1 MQINVKETVVDK
13 RCIEFIANHIAQYG
27 DDPSTWSTWQA
38 ALKAAGPV
46 QHADNIDYTAAF
58 EAELTSIANDSK
70 MCIPSIILQTWATRL
85 NSVVKT
91 YSSLQAP
98 R

>member
-1 MQINVKETVVDK
+1 MEMQGCVKNDCKLFEHCRPDLNGVPP
-13 RCIEFIANHIAQYG
+13 CANIKEPAQH
-27 DDPSTWSTWQA
+27 S
-38 ALKAAGPV
+38 
-46 QHADNIDYTAAF
+46 DNIDYTAAF